1 MPKVTFEETLERI
14 NREGNFEASVLATPD
29 GLPIATA
36 PAGYD
41 SDVTAAMVALLKSV
55 AQQTQDHVG
64 MATLD
69 EVSVR
74 ASDHIRLVCRSFQV
88 DGEDFILAVV
98 VPREQRYHRQLTNR
112 AIRELTL
119 TWRAMVQK

>member
-14 NREGNFEASVLATPD
+14 NREGKFEASVLATPD

-41 SDVTAAMVALLKSV
+41 SDITAAMVALLKSV

-64 MATLD
+64 MAPLD
-69 EVSVR
+69 EVSIR
-74 ASDHIRLVCRSFQV
+74 ASDHMRLVCRSFQV

-119 TWRAMVQK
+119 TWHAMVQK

>member
-41 SDVTAAMVALLKSV
+41 SEVTAAMVALLKSV
-55 AQQTQDHVG
+55 AQQIQDHVG
-64 MATLD
+64 MALLD

-74 ASDHIRLVCRSFQV
+74 ASDHMRLVCRPFQV

-119 TWRAMVQK
+119 TWRGMIKG

>member
-14 NREGNFEASVLATPD
+14 NREGNFEASVLSTPD

-41 SDVTAAMVALLKSV
+41 SDVTAAMVALLQSV

-64 MATLD
+64 MAPLD

-74 ASDHIRLVCRSFQV
+74 ASDQIRLVCRSFRV
-88 DGEDFILAVV
+88 DDEDLILAVV

>member
-41 SDVTAAMVALLKSV
+41 SDVTAAMVALLQSV

-64 MATLD
+64 MAPLD

-74 ASDHIRLVCRSFQV
+74 ASDHIRLVCRSFRV
-88 DGEDFILAVV
+88 DGENFILAVV

>member
-1 MPKVTFEETLERI
+1 MPKVTFEETLQRI
-14 NREGNFEASVLATPD
+14 NEAGHFEASVLATPD
-29 GLPIATA
+29 GLPIATV

-55 AQQTQDHVG
+55 AQQTQDQVG
-64 MATLD
+64 MAPLD

-74 ASDHIRLVCRSFQV
+74 ASDHIRLVCRSFRV
-88 DGEDFILAVV
+88 DGEDLLLAVV

-112 AIRELTL
+112 AIRELKL
-119 TWRAMVQK
+119 TWRAMIQK